1 MKFTIDKHEKYILF
15 KLDESRLDRDISPKL
30 KTELIL
36 INTEGL
42 RNIILDLSAVESAYE
57 SSDLSSLLVGQR
69 LCEKA
74 GGVFIV
80 VGLNQQLVN
89 LLSVS
94 QLEHVLIILPT
105 VEEAIDFIFMEE
117 IEKELNREA
126 SSGVN

>member
-1 MKFTIDKHEKYILF
+1 MKFTVDKQEKYILF
-15 KLDESRLDRDISPKL
+15 KLDEVRLDSDISPKL

-36 INTEGL
+36 INAEGL

-69 LCEKA
+69 LCEKV

-94 QLEHVLIILPT
+94 QLEHVLVILPT
-105 VEEAIDFIFMEE
+105 VQEAIDFIFMEE
-117 IEKELNREA
+117 IEKELNRET

>member
-15 KLDESRLDRDISPKL
+15 KLDETRLDSMVSPKL

-36 INTEGL
+36 INAEGQ
-42 RNIILDLSAVESAYE
+42 RNIILDLSTVESVHE
-57 SSDLSSLLVGQR
+57 SSDLSSLLVGHR

-74 GGVFIV
+74 QGVFIV
-80 VGLNQQLVN
+80 VGLNDSLSH
-89 LLSVS
+89 LMSVS
-94 QLEHVLIILPT
+94 QLEHVLIMLST

-126 SSGVN
+126 SAGEK

>member
-1 MKFTIDKHEKYILF
+1 MKFTVDKQEKYILF
-15 KLDESRLDRDISPKL
+15 KLDEARLDSDISPKL

-36 INTEGL
+36 INAEGL

-69 LCEKA
+69 LCEKV

-94 QLEHVLIILPT
+94 QLEHVLVILPT
-105 VEEAIDFIFMEE
+105 VQEAIDFIFMEE
-117 IEKELNREA
+117 IEKELNRET
-126 SSGVN
+126 SSGIN